1 MNRKPRIRLPA
12 LGCSPILRFP
22 DSSIRPFAAEAGVL
36 LAYVILTAVMTYP
49 VAFRL
54 SATEDPGDP
63 LFIAWTIFW
72 VQHQLFT
79 DPLHLF
85 DANIFS
91 PYVKTL
97 AFSEHMIGSA
107 ILALPFRLL
116 TDNPIVVYN
125 VSALLAFI
133 LSGYGTY
140 RLALHLTGNRAAAFI
155 AGAIFA
161 FTPFRTYQFGHLHVM
176 NTQWVPFAALSLI
189 RVFETRGAAVPLA
202 GLVVFS
208 LLQVLSS
215 GSHAPFF
222 LILMGV
228 LAVVLFVRH
237 GTSVLLP
244 GFFLRIGG
252 AAFVIALV
260 LLPLWLVYHSV
271 QLDHSFR
278 TSRPPDVYSASPMS
292 YLAAPPGNRLYG
304 GVLERFGHFES
315 HLFPGAVPIILAA
328 LALVPRRRR
337 PAGPDGP
344 DPESW
349 KADLL
354 DGAVVLSFVALVF
367 TIFFGG
373 LQVSLG
379 VRVTVKS
386 PAATWL
392 VFIGLIVFRRLLQGS
407 RPFLGRF
414 VLRSDL
420 TLVWLVLL
428 LLAVSLSYG
437 AYGPG
442 EKIYDR
448 IASVVPG
455 LGFLRV
461 PARIGIFVPF
471 FLALLSASAL
481 ARLAGRLSP
490 RPLFAAALLLV
501 LAESAS
507 FPLASHAMPDRA
519 GIYERL
525 AEASGP
531 GAVVH
536 WPVPNEDNWE
546 FDIPRQYFSIV
557 HWRPIL
563 TGYSGFKP
571 PGYHVVQDALAD
583 FPDESSI
590 RFLQGVGIRFVVVH
604 GEVLPPDAADRVR
617 RDIGKESRLAL
628 LERDGPVALY
638 ELASAPPVRSAETTD
653 AGREIPREDWRV
665 SGSAGGTPTEAAI
678 DGRRETAWDS
688 GHPQRPGDFF
698 EVDMGK
704 TYTLSRIEIPMGAS
718 VAEFPRGLR
727 ILVSGDGTRWREVSA
742 ANSPRAEYLLQ
753 AARTP
758 RDVRF
763 RVFLPSVEARFVRLE
778 VTRPDPR
785 YAWRIPELRF
795 YR

>member
-1 MNRKPRIRLPA
+1 MA
-12 LGCSPILRFP
+12 
-22 DSSIRPFAAEAGVL
+22 
-36 LAYVILTAVMTYP
+36 YP

-85 DANIFS
+85 DANIFY
-91 PYVKTL
+91 PYSKTL
-97 AFSEHMIGSA
+97 AFSEHMVGSA
-107 ILALPFRLL
+107 ILALPFRLF
-116 TDNPIVVYN
+116 TDDPIVVYN
-125 VSALLAFI
+125 LSALLAFI

-176 NTQWVPFAALSLI
+176 NTQWVPFAVLSLI
-189 RVFETRGAAVPLA
+189 RAFETRGAAVPLA

-208 LLQVLSS
+208 LLQIFSS
-215 GSHAPFF
+215 GSHGPFF

-237 GTSVLLP
+237 GTFVLLP

-278 TSRPPDVYSASPMS
+278 TSRPPDVYSAAPMS
-292 YLAAPPGNRLYG
+292 YLGAPPGNWLYG
-304 GVLERFGHFES
+304 GALGRFGHFES

-328 LALVPRRRR
+328 LALVPMRPR

-367 TIFFGG
+367 TIFLGG
-373 LQVSLG
+373 IQFSLG
-379 VRVTVKS
+379 VRVTIKS
-386 PAATWL
+386 LAATWL
-392 VFIGLIVFRRLLQGS
+392 VFIGLAALRRLLQGS

-414 VLRSDL
+414 GLRSDL
-420 TLVWLVLL
+420 SLVWLVLL

-525 AEASGP
+525 AKASGP

-536 WPVPNEDNWE
+536 WPVPDEDHWE
-546 FDIPRQYFSIV
+546 FDIPRQYFSIG
-557 HWRPIL
+557 HWRPLL

-571 PGYHVVQDALAD
+571 PGYHVVQDVLNEAD
-583 FPDESSI
+583 FPNEHAILFLQEIGVRFFVFHAEVFLPEDSR
-590 RFLQGVGIRFVVVH
+590 RFLTRLDDDPRFVFR
-604 GEVLPPDAADRVR
+604 G
-617 RDIGKESRLAL
+617 
-628 LERDGPVALY
+628 RDGTVTLF
-638 ELASAPPVRSAETTD
+638 ELIPGAGAGGLGSDASREVPRAKWSVTASAGSTPPAS
-653 AGREIPREDWRV
+653 
-665 SGSAGGTPTEAAI
+665 AI
-678 DGRRETAWDS
+678 DGDSTTSWDS

-698 EVDMGK
+698 QIDMGK
-704 TYTLSRIEIPMGAS
+704 TYNLSRMEIPMGAS

-727 ILVSGDGTRWREVSA
+727 ILVSGDGTRWGEPSVL
-742 ANSPRAEYLLQ
+742 NSPLAEYLLQ

-758 RDVRF
+758 RDVTLRL
-763 RVFLPSVEARFVRLE
+763 FLPPIEARFVRFE